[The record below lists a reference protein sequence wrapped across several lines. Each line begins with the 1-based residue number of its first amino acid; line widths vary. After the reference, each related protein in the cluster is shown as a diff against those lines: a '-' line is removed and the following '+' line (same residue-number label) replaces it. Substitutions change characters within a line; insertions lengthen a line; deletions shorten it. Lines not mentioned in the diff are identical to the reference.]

1 MKKIK
6 VILAIFA
13 LVLSVAACTPDEI
26 PTSTSVNLTGT
37 TAVPIDPPI
46 MPDRPK

>member
-26 PTSTSVNLTGT
+26 PTSTSVNLTGQGT
-37 TAVPIDPPI
+37 VPIDPPI
-46 MPDRPK
+46 MPQKP

>member
-46 MPDRPK
+46 MPQKP